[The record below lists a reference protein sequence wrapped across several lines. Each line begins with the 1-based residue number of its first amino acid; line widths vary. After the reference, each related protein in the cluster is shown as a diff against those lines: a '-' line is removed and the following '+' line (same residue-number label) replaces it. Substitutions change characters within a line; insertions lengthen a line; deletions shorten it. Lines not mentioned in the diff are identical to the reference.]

1 LQKEVLEA
9 IKKYLKEY
17 DGPELRIM
25 EVCGSHTGAIAK
37 YGIPQLLSDRIHL
50 ISGPGCP
57 VCVAPS
63 SYIDRMIELSLRPD
77 VVVTTFGDLLRVP
90 GSRES
95 LSEAK
100 GRGAKAKMVY
110 SPFDTIDLAKK
121 DPDHTYIFAAL
132 GFETTAPV
140 YALMAKQVLED
151 KIPNVKLLTAIK
163 TMPRVIET
171 LMDSGAPI
179 NAFLA
184 PGHVSVVTGSRIWKP
199 LADKYGIPF
208 SVAGFKGTEILEA
221 LYGIAKWTKSQA
233 DRKEAAKE
241 QETQADRKE
250 AAKKQET
257 QADRKEAAKEQ
268 ETQAD
273 RKEAVKKQEIQTEV
287 PSQPFHPGSR
297 VMNFYPSVVREDGNV
312 DARSLV
318 SEVFEPVS
326 AVWRGIGEIDGSG
339 LALKGR
345 YQFLDAGSRD
355 LREDIQKNRACRCG
369 EVLSGKIPPTA
380 CPLHGKVCTPLT
392 PQGACM
398 VSPEGNC
405 RTWFENGRRK

>member
-1 LQKEVLEA
+1 MQKEVLEA

-90 GSRES
+90 GSSES

-121 DPDHTYIFAAL
+121 DPEHTYIFAAL

-140 YALMAKQVLED
+140 YALMAKQVIED
-151 KIPNVKLLTAIK
+151 RVPNVKLLPAIK

-221 LYGIAKWTKSQA
+221 LYGIAKWTGSQA
-233 DRKEAAKE
+233 DRKEA
-241 QETQADRKE
+241 T
-250 AAKKQET
+250 
-257 QADRKEAAKEQ
+257 
-268 ETQAD
+268 
-273 RKEAVKKQEIQTEV
+273 KKQEIQTEV

-345 YQFLDAGSRD
+345 YQVLDAGSRD
-355 LREDIQKNRACRCG
+355 LKEDIQKNKACRCG

-380 CPLHGKVCTPLT
+380 CPLHGKICTPLT

>member
-1 LQKEVLEA
+1 MRKEVLEA
-9 IKKYLKEY
+9 IKKDLKEY

-25 EVCGSHTGAIAK
+25 EVCGSHTGAIAR
-37 YGIPQLLSDRIHL
+37 YGIPQLLSGRIHL

-90 GSRES
+90 GSSES

-121 DPDHTYIFAAL
+121 DPEHTYIFAAL

-140 YALMAKQVLED
+140 YALMAKQVFED
-151 KIPNVKLLTAIK
+151 RVTNVKLLTAIK

-221 LYGIAKWTKSQA
+221 LYGIAKWTGSQA
-233 DRKEAAKE
+233 DRKEA
-241 QETQADRKE
+241 T
-250 AAKKQET
+250 
-257 QADRKEAAKEQ
+257 
-268 ETQAD
+268 
-273 RKEAVKKQEIQTEV
+273 KKQEIQTEV

-312 DARSLV
+312 DAQSLM
-318 SEVFEPVS
+318 SEVFEPVP

-345 YQFLDAGSRD
+345 YQVLDAGSRD
-355 LREDIQKNRACRCG
+355 LKEDIQKNKACRCG

-380 CPLHGKVCTPLT
+380 CPLHGKICTPLT

>member
-1 LQKEVLEA
+1 MRKEVLEA
-9 IKKYLKEY
+9 IKKDLKEY

-25 EVCGSHTGAIAK
+25 EVCGSHTGAIAR
-37 YGIPQLLSDRIHL
+37 YGIPQLLSGRIHL

-90 GSRES
+90 GSSES

-121 DPDHTYIFAAL
+121 DPEHTYIFAAL

-140 YALMAKQVLED
+140 YALMAKQVIED
-151 KIPNVKLLTAIK
+151 RVTNVKLLTAIK

-221 LYGIAKWTKSQA
+221 LYGIAKWTGSQA
-233 DRKEAAKE
+233 DRKEA
-241 QETQADRKE
+241 T
-250 AAKKQET
+250 
-257 QADRKEAAKEQ
+257 
-268 ETQAD
+268 
-273 RKEAVKKQEIQTEV
+273 KKQEIQTEV

-312 DARSLV
+312 DAQSLM
-318 SEVFEPVS
+318 SEVFEPVP

-345 YQFLDAGSRD
+345 YQVLDAGSRD
-355 LREDIQKNRACRCG
+355 LKEDIQKNKACRCG

-380 CPLHGKVCTPLT
+380 CPLHGKICTPLT

>member
-1 LQKEVLEA
+1 MQKEVLEA

-17 DGPELRIM
+17 AGPELRIM

-37 YGIPQLLSDRIHL
+37 YGIPQMLSDRIRL

-63 SYIDRMIELSLRPD
+63 AYIDRMIELALQPD

-95 LSEAK
+95 LSEAR
-100 GRGAKAKMVY
+100 GRGARARMVY

-121 DPDHTYIFAAL
+121 DPEHTYIFAAL

-140 YALMAKQVLED
+140 YALMAKQILED
-151 KIPNVKLLTAIK
+151 GVSNVKLLTAIK

-171 LMDSGAPI
+171 LMDTGAPI

-184 PGHVSVVTGSRIWKP
+184 PGHVSVVTGSRIWQP
-199 LADKYGIPF
+199 LADKYQIPF
-208 SVAGFKGTEILEA
+208 AVAGFKGTEILEA
-221 LYGIAKWTKSQA
+221 LYGLAKWTETHASAAGTVEQSSAGDKCHTA
-233 DRKEAAKE
+233 DM
-241 QETQADRKE
+241 
-250 AAKKQET
+250 
-257 QADRKEAAKEQ
+257 
-268 ETQAD
+268 
-273 RKEAVKKQEIQTEV
+273 
-287 PSQPFHPGSR
+287 QPFHPGAK
-297 VMNFYPSVVREDGNV
+297 VMNFYRSVVRPDGNV
-312 DARSLV
+312 QAQALL
-318 SEVFEPVS
+318 SEVFEPVV
-326 AVWRGIGEIDGSG
+326 AVWRGIGQIDGSG
-339 LALKGR
+339 LALKGK
-345 YQFLDAGSRD
+345 YQILDAGSRG
-355 LREDIQKNRACRCG
+355 LNEDIKRNKACRCG

-405 RTWFENGRRK
+405 RTWLENGRRK

>member
-1 LQKEVLEA
+1 MGKAGDRTCPEKIVRSEVQKEVLEE
-9 IKKYLKEY
+9 IKKYLRNY

-25 EVCGSHTGAIAK
+25 EVCGSHTGAIARF
-37 YGIPQLLSDRIHL
+37 GIPQMLSDKIRL

-57 VCVAPS
+57 VCVAPTA
-63 SYIDRMIELSLRPD
+63 YVDRMIGLSLQPD

-95 LSEAK
+95 LSEAR
-100 GRGAKAKMVY
+100 GRGASARMVY

-151 KIPNVKLLTAIK
+151 GITNVKLLTAVK
-163 TMPRVIET
+163 TMPGVIET
-171 LMDSGAPI
+171 LMDGGAPI

-184 PGHVSVVTGSRIWKP
+184 PGHVSVVTGSKIWEP
-199 LADKYGIPF
+199 LAEKYQIPF
-208 SVAGFKGTEILEA
+208 AVAGFKGFEILEA
-221 LYGIAKWTKSQA
+221 LWGIAKWTEEKGGA
-233 DRKEAAKE
+233 
-241 QETQADRKE
+241 
-250 AAKKQET
+250 
-257 QADRKEAAKEQ
+257 
-268 ETQAD
+268 
-273 RKEAVKKQEIQTEV
+273 
-287 PSQPFHPGSR
+287 R
-297 VMNFYPSVVREDGNV
+297 VMNFYRSVVREEGNTEAQALI
-312 DARSLV
+312 D
-318 SEVFEPVS
+318 EVFEPAA
-326 AVWRGIGEIDGSG
+326 AVWRGIGPIEGSG
-339 LALKGR
+339 LALRGK
-345 YQFLDAGSRD
+345 YQILDAGSRD
-355 LREDIQKNRACRCG
+355 LIVDVQKNKACRCG

>member
-1 LQKEVLEA
+1 VRKEVLEA
-9 IKKYLKEY
+9 IKKDLKEY

-25 EVCGSHTGAIAK
+25 EVCGSHTGAIAR
-37 YGIPQLLSDRIHL
+37 YGIPQLLSGRIHL

-110 SPFDTIDLAKK
+110 SPFDTIELAKK
-121 DPDHTYIFAAL
+121 DPEHTYIFAAL

-140 YALMAKQVLED
+140 YALMAKQVFED
-151 KIPNVKLLTAIK
+151 RVTNVKLLTAIK

-221 LYGIAKWTKSQA
+221 LYGIAKWTGSQA
-233 DRKEAAKE
+233 DRKEA
-241 QETQADRKE
+241 T
-250 AAKKQET
+250 
-257 QADRKEAAKEQ
+257 
-268 ETQAD
+268 
-273 RKEAVKKQEIQTEV
+273 KKQEIQTEV
-287 PSQPFHPGSR
+287 PSQPFRPGSR

-312 DARSLV
+312 DAQSLM
-318 SEVFEPVS
+318 SEVFEPVP

-345 YQFLDAGSRD
+345 YQVLDAGSRD
-355 LREDIQKNRACRCG
+355 LKEDIQKNKACRCG

>member
-1 LQKEVLEA
+1 VRKEVLEA
-9 IKKYLKEY
+9 IKKDLKEY

-25 EVCGSHTGAIAK
+25 EVCGSHTGAIAR
-37 YGIPQLLSDRIHL
+37 YGIPQLLSGRIHL

-90 GSRES
+90 GSSES

-121 DPDHTYIFAAL
+121 DPEHTYIFAAL

-140 YALMAKQVLED
+140 YALMAKQVIED
-151 KIPNVKLLTAIK
+151 RVTNVKLLTAIK

-221 LYGIAKWTKSQA
+221 LYGIAKWTGSQA
-233 DRKEAAKE
+233 DRKEA
-241 QETQADRKE
+241 T
-250 AAKKQET
+250 
-257 QADRKEAAKEQ
+257 
-268 ETQAD
+268 
-273 RKEAVKKQEIQTEV
+273 KKQEIQTEV

-312 DARSLV
+312 DAQSLM
-318 SEVFEPVS
+318 SEVFEPVP

-345 YQFLDAGSRD
+345 YQVLDAGSRD
-355 LREDIQKNRACRCG
+355 LKEDIQKNKACRCG

-380 CPLHGKVCTPLT
+380 CPLHGKICTPLT

>member
-1 LQKEVLEA
+1 MRKEVLEA
-9 IKKYLKEY
+9 IKKDLKEY

-25 EVCGSHTGAIAK
+25 EVCGSHTGAIAR
-37 YGIPQLLSDRIHL
+37 YGIPQLLSGRIHL

-110 SPFDTIDLAKK
+110 SPFDTIELAKK
-121 DPDHTYIFAAL
+121 DPEHTYIFAAL

-140 YALMAKQVLED
+140 YALMAKQVFED
-151 KIPNVKLLTAIK
+151 RVTNVKLLTAIK

-221 LYGIAKWTKSQA
+221 LYGIAKWTGSQA
-233 DRKEAAKE
+233 DRKEA
-241 QETQADRKE
+241 T
-250 AAKKQET
+250 
-257 QADRKEAAKEQ
+257 
-268 ETQAD
+268 
-273 RKEAVKKQEIQTEV
+273 KKQEIQTEV
-287 PSQPFHPGSR
+287 PSQPFRPGSR

-312 DARSLV
+312 DAQSLM
-318 SEVFEPVS
+318 SEVFEPVP

-345 YQFLDAGSRD
+345 YQVLDAGSRD
-355 LREDIQKNRACRCG
+355 LKEDIQKNKACRCG

>member
-1 LQKEVLEA
+1 MQKEILET
-9 IKKYLKEY
+9 IKKYLREY

-25 EVCGSHTGAIAK
+25 EVCGSHTGAIAR
-37 YGIPQLLSDRIHL
+37 YGIPQMLSDKIHL

-63 SYIDRMIELSLRPD
+63 AYIDRMIELSMQPD
-77 VVVTTFGDLLRVP
+77 TVVTTFGDLLRVP

-100 GRGAKAKMVY
+100 GRGAKARMVY
-110 SPFDTIDLAKK
+110 SPFDTIKLAEK
-121 DPDHTYIFAAL
+121 DPDVTYIFAAL

-151 KIPNVKLLTAIK
+151 GISNVKLLTAIK
-163 TMPRVIET
+163 TMPQVIGT
-171 LMDSGAPI
+171 LMDGGALI

-184 PGHVSVVTGSRIWKP
+184 PGHVSVVTGSRIWQP
-199 LADKYGIPF
+199 LADKYRIPF
-208 SVAGFKGTEILEA
+208 AVAGFGGAEILEA
-221 LYGIAKWTKSQA
+221 LYGIAKWTETRVGRECLQENTPETGEHIRPGA
-233 DRKEAAKE
+233 NAETGEPFRPGAK
-241 QETQADRKE
+241 
-250 AAKKQET
+250 
-257 QADRKEAAKEQ
+257 
-268 ETQAD
+268 
-273 RKEAVKKQEIQTEV
+273 
-287 PSQPFHPGSR
+287 
-297 VMNFYPSVVREDGNV
+297 VMNFYHSVVRPEGNEQ
-312 DARSLV
+312 AQALIE
-318 SEVFEPVS
+318 EVFEPVS
-326 AVWRGIGEIDGSG
+326 AVWRGLGKIDGSG
-339 LALKGR
+339 LALKGK
-345 YQFLDAGSRD
+345 YQILDAGSRG
-355 LREDIQKNRACRCG
+355 LCEDISKNRACRCG

>member
-1 LQKEVLEA
+1 MRKEVLEA
-9 IKKYLKEY
+9 IKKDLKEY

-25 EVCGSHTGAIAK
+25 EVCGSHTGAIAR
-37 YGIPQLLSDRIHL
+37 YGIPQLLSGRIHL

-90 GSRES
+90 GSSES

-121 DPDHTYIFAAL
+121 DPEHTYIFAAL

-140 YALMAKQVLED
+140 YALMAKQVIED
-151 KIPNVKLLTAIK
+151 RVTNVKLLTAIK

-221 LYGIAKWTKSQA
+221 LYGIAKWTGSQA
-233 DRKEAAKE
+233 DRKEA
-241 QETQADRKE
+241 T
-250 AAKKQET
+250 
-257 QADRKEAAKEQ
+257 
-268 ETQAD
+268 
-273 RKEAVKKQEIQTEV
+273 KKQEIQTEV
-287 PSQPFHPGSR
+287 PSQPFRPGSR

-312 DARSLV
+312 DAQSLM
-318 SEVFEPVS
+318 SEVFEPVP

-345 YQFLDAGSRD
+345 YQVLDAGSRD
-355 LREDIQKNRACRCG
+355 LKEDIQKNKACRCG

-380 CPLHGKVCTPLT
+380 CPLHGKICTPLT